1 MKIKQLAAAL
11 ALTAF
16 ASSAALAASLPD
28 VPVPFKSGAGAINDG
43 VIYVGLGT
51 AGQDW
56 YKLDTKSA
64 QPQWQ
69 KIAAFPA
76 PARDQAQAV
85 ALNGKIYVFGGC
97 GKIDSDIT
105 SVSNEVFEYDPATDT
120 WTKLLT
126 RSPIGLTG
134 HTVVTADGKNA
145 LVIGSVNKEI
155 FDGYFSDVDYANK
168 AGDKALLDKINA
180 DYNGKLVKDY
190 FFNKAILQYDPQNNL
205 WTTVGNL
212 PYFGTAGSAV
222 AVDPADHSVF
232 VVNGEEGAFHGE
244 IHSVVN
250 VRKADVRDVVF
261 DAALMHV
268 RLVGND
274 QCGRDIRYGLA
285 VLLVVVADGH
295 HDLRGAYGAHT
306 HTRKD
311 LIREDGARLRVIFA
325 VDAVADVVQ
334 IARDLCQADALF
346 VLSERAQKFARPLAY
361 DPRVP
366 AGMFGKPERLDL
378 LFAHFHDRFD
388 LAILPE
394 RRHRHAHGSQLR
406 YDKAA

>member
-28 VPVPFKSGAGAINDG
+28 MPVPFKSGAGAINDG

-76 PARDQAQAV
+76 PARDHAQAV

-134 HTVVTADGKNA
+134 HTVVSADGKNA
-145 LVIGSVNKEI
+145 LLIGSVNKEI
-155 FDGYFSDVDYANK
+155 FDGYFSDVDYATK
-168 AGDKALLDKINA
+168 VGDKALLDKINA

-190 FFNKAILQYDPQNNL
+190 FFSKAILQYDPVNNL

-232 VVNGEEGAFHGE
+232 VVNGERKPGLRTATTVKFTVEDDYAKLQNTPDLVPANGEQVQEGVAGAFAGYSNGTMIVIGGANFPGSTANYNKGQNFAHNGCTKTWRDE
-244 IHSVVN
+244 IYTYAGGTWTHAGDLATPLGYGVSIQN
-250 VRKADVRDVVF
+250 GDE
-261 DAALMHV
+261 LI
-268 RLVGND
+268 LVGGETTGGKPTTD
-274 QCGRDIRYGLA
+274 VITVKVQDGK
-285 VLLVVVADGH
+285 VVV
-295 HDLRGAYGAHT
+295 
-306 HTRKD
+306 
-311 LIREDGARLRVIFA
+311 E
-325 VDAVADVVQ
+325 Q
-334 IARDLCQADALF
+334 
-346 VLSERAQKFARPLAY
+346 
-361 DPRVP
+361 
-366 AGMFGKPERLDL
+366 
-378 LFAHFHDRFD
+378 
-388 LAILPE
+388 
-394 RRHRHAHGSQLR
+394 
-406 YDKAA
+406 

>member
-16 ASSAALAASLPD
+16 AASAALAASLPD
-28 VPVPFKSGAGAINDG
+28 VPVPFKSGAGAMNDG

-97 GKIDSDIT
+97 GKIDSELT

-155 FDGYFSDVDYANK
+155 FDGYFSDVDYATK
-168 AGDKALLDKINA
+168 ADDKALLDKVNA

-190 FFNKAILQYDPQNNL
+190 FFNKAILQYDPANNL

-212 PYFGTAGSAV
+212 PYYGTAGSAV
-222 AVDPADHSVF
+222 AVDPQDHSVF
-232 VVNGEEGAFHGE
+232 VVNGERKPGLRTATTVKFTVEDNYAKLQNTPDLVPAQGDSVQEGVAGAFSGYSHGTMVVIGGANFPGSTANYNKGQNFAHNGCTKTWRDE
-244 IHSVVN
+244 I
-250 VRKADVRDVVF
+250 
-261 DAALMHV
+261 
-268 RLVGND
+268 
-274 QCGRDIRYGLA
+274 YT
-285 VLLVVVADGH
+285 
-295 HDLRGAYGAHT
+295 YT
-306 HTRKD
+306 
-311 LIREDGARLRVIFA
+311 DGAWTHA
-325 VDAVADVVQ
+325 G
-334 IARDLCQADALF
+334 DLAT
-346 VLSERAQKFARPLAY
+346 PLAY
-361 DPRVP
+361 GVSIQNGDEIILVGGETSGGQ
-366 AGMFGKPERLDL
+366 ATTDVQTVKVQDGKVVVV
-378 LFAHFHDRFD
+378 
-388 LAILPE
+388 
-394 RRHRHAHGSQLR
+394 
-406 YDKAA
+406 

>member
-232 VVNGEEGAFHGE
+232 VVNGERKPGLRTATTVKFTVEDDYAKLQNTPDLIPAQGDQVQEGVAGAFSGYSNGTMVVIGGANFPGSTANYNKGQNFAHNGCTKTWRDE
-244 IHSVVN
+244 IYTYANGAWSH
-250 VRKADVRDVVF
+250 A
-261 DAALMHV
+261 
-268 RLVGND
+268 G
-274 QCGRDIRYGLA
+274 
-285 VLLVVVADGH
+285 
-295 HDLRGAYGAHT
+295 DLKT
-306 HTRKD
+306 
-311 LIREDGARLRVIFA
+311 
-325 VDAVADVVQ
+325 
-334 IARDLCQADALF
+334 
-346 VLSERAQKFARPLAY
+346 PLAY
-361 DPRVP
+361 GVSIQNGDELILV
-366 AGMFGKPERLDL
+366 GGETSGGKATTDVQTVKVQDGKVVVE
-378 LFAHFHDRFD
+378 
-388 LAILPE
+388 
-394 RRHRHAHGSQLR
+394 
-406 YDKAA
+406 

>member
-16 ASSAALAASLPD
+16 AASAALAASLPD
-28 VPVPFKSGAGAINDG
+28 VPVPFKSGAGAMNDG

-97 GKIDSDIT
+97 GKIDSELT

-155 FDGYFSDVDYANK
+155 FDGYFSDVDYATK
-168 AGDKALLDKINA
+168 ADDKALLDKVNA

-190 FFNKAILQYDPQNNL
+190 FFNKAILQYDPANNL

-212 PYFGTAGSAV
+212 PYYGTAGSAV
-222 AVDPADHSVF
+222 AVDPQDHSVF
-232 VVNGEEGAFHGE
+232 VVNGERKPGLRTATTVKFTVEDDYAKLQNTPDLVPAQGDSVQEGVAGAFSGYSHGTMVVIGGANFPGSTANYNKGQNFAHNGCTKTWRDE
-244 IHSVVN
+244 I
-250 VRKADVRDVVF
+250 
-261 DAALMHV
+261 
-268 RLVGND
+268 
-274 QCGRDIRYGLA
+274 YT
-285 VLLVVVADGH
+285 
-295 HDLRGAYGAHT
+295 YT
-306 HTRKD
+306 
-311 LIREDGARLRVIFA
+311 DGAWTHA
-325 VDAVADVVQ
+325 G
-334 IARDLCQADALF
+334 DLAT
-346 VLSERAQKFARPLAY
+346 PLAY
-361 DPRVP
+361 GVSIQNGDEIILVGGETSGGQ
-366 AGMFGKPERLDL
+366 ATTDVQTVKVQDGKVVVE
-378 LFAHFHDRFD
+378 
-388 LAILPE
+388 
-394 RRHRHAHGSQLR
+394 
-406 YDKAA
+406 

>member
-16 ASSAALAASLPD
+16 ASSAALAASLPN

-155 FDGYFSDVDYANK
+155 FDGYFSDVNYANK

-222 AVDPADHSVF
+222 AVDPADHGVF
-232 VVNGEEGAFHGE
+232 VVNGERKPGLRTATTVKFTVEDDYAKLQNTPDLIPAQGDKVQEGVAGAFSGY
-244 IHSVVN
+244 SN
-250 VRKADVRDVVF
+250 
-261 DAALMHV
+261 
-268 RLVGND
+268 GT
-274 QCGRDIRYGLA
+274 
-285 VLLVVVADGH
+285 LVVIGGANFPGSTANYNKGQNFAHNGCTKTWRDEIYTYANGAWSYAG
-295 HDLRGAYGAHT
+295 DLAT
-306 HTRKD
+306 
-311 LIREDGARLRVIFA
+311 
-325 VDAVADVVQ
+325 
-334 IARDLCQADALF
+334 
-346 VLSERAQKFARPLAY
+346 PLAY
-361 DPRVP
+361 GVSIQNGDELILV
-366 AGMFGKPERLDL
+366 GGETSGGKATTDVLTVKVQDGKVVVE
-378 LFAHFHDRFD
+378 
-388 LAILPE
+388 
-394 RRHRHAHGSQLR
+394 
-406 YDKAA
+406 

>member
-232 VVNGEEGAFHGE
+232 VVNGERKPGLRTATTVKFTVEDDYAKLQNTPDLIPAQGDKVQEGVAGAFSGY
-244 IHSVVN
+244 SN
-250 VRKADVRDVVF
+250 
-261 DAALMHV
+261 
-268 RLVGND
+268 GT
-274 QCGRDIRYGLA
+274 
-285 VLLVVVADGH
+285 LVVIGGANFPGSTANYNKGQNFAHNGCTKTWRDEIYTYANGAWSYAG
-295 HDLRGAYGAHT
+295 DLAT
-306 HTRKD
+306 
-311 LIREDGARLRVIFA
+311 
-325 VDAVADVVQ
+325 
-334 IARDLCQADALF
+334 
-346 VLSERAQKFARPLAY
+346 PLAY
-361 DPRVP
+361 GVSIQNGDELILV
-366 AGMFGKPERLDL
+366 GGETSGGKATTDVLTVKVQDGKVVVE
-378 LFAHFHDRFD
+378 
-388 LAILPE
+388 
-394 RRHRHAHGSQLR
+394 
-406 YDKAA
+406 

>member
-190 FFNKAILQYDPQNNL
+190 FFNKAILQYAPQNNL

-222 AVDPADHSVF
+222 AVDPADHGVF
-232 VVNGEEGAFHGE
+232 VVNGERKPGLRTATTVKFTVEDDYAKLQNTPDLIPAQGDKVQEGVAGAFSGY
-244 IHSVVN
+244 SN
-250 VRKADVRDVVF
+250 
-261 DAALMHV
+261 
-268 RLVGND
+268 GT
-274 QCGRDIRYGLA
+274 
-285 VLLVVVADGH
+285 LVVIGGANFPGSTANYNKGQNFAHNGCTKTWRDEIYTYANGAWSYAG
-295 HDLRGAYGAHT
+295 DLAT
-306 HTRKD
+306 
-311 LIREDGARLRVIFA
+311 
-325 VDAVADVVQ
+325 
-334 IARDLCQADALF
+334 
-346 VLSERAQKFARPLAY
+346 PLAY
-361 DPRVP
+361 GVSIQNGDELILV
-366 AGMFGKPERLDL
+366 GGETSGGKATTDVLTVKVQDGKVVVE
-378 LFAHFHDRFD
+378 
-388 LAILPE
+388 
-394 RRHRHAHGSQLR
+394 
-406 YDKAA
+406 

>member
-222 AVDPADHSVF
+222 AVDPADHGVF
-232 VVNGEEGAFHGE
+232 VVNGERKPGLRTATTVKFTVEDDYAKLQNTPDLIPAQGDKVQEGVAGAFSGY
-244 IHSVVN
+244 SN
-250 VRKADVRDVVF
+250 
-261 DAALMHV
+261 
-268 RLVGND
+268 GT
-274 QCGRDIRYGLA
+274 
-285 VLLVVVADGH
+285 LVVIGGANFPGSTANYNKGQNFAHNGCTKTWRDEIYTYANGAWSYAG
-295 HDLRGAYGAHT
+295 DLAT
-306 HTRKD
+306 
-311 LIREDGARLRVIFA
+311 
-325 VDAVADVVQ
+325 
-334 IARDLCQADALF
+334 
-346 VLSERAQKFARPLAY
+346 PLAY
-361 DPRVP
+361 GVSIQNGDELILV
-366 AGMFGKPERLDL
+366 GGETSGGKATTDVLTVKVQDGKVVVE
-378 LFAHFHDRFD
+378 
-388 LAILPE
+388 
-394 RRHRHAHGSQLR
+394 
-406 YDKAA
+406 

>member
-28 VPVPFKSGAGAINDG
+28 VPVPFKSGAGAMNDG

-97 GKIDSDIT
+97 GKIDSELT

-155 FDGYFSDVDYANK
+155 FDGYFSDVDYATK
-168 AGDKALLDKINA
+168 ADNKALLDKVNA

-190 FFNKAILQYDPQNNL
+190 FFNKAILQYDPANNL

-212 PYFGTAGSAV
+212 PYYGTAGSAV
-222 AVDPADHSVF
+222 AVDPQDHSVF
-232 VVNGEEGAFHGE
+232 VVNGERKPGLRTATTVKFTVEDDYAKLQNTPDLVPAQGDSVQEGVAGAFSGYSHGTMVVIGGANFPGSTANYNKGQNFAHNGCTKTWRDE
-244 IHSVVN
+244 I
-250 VRKADVRDVVF
+250 
-261 DAALMHV
+261 
-268 RLVGND
+268 
-274 QCGRDIRYGLA
+274 YT
-285 VLLVVVADGH
+285 
-295 HDLRGAYGAHT
+295 YT
-306 HTRKD
+306 
-311 LIREDGARLRVIFA
+311 DGAWTHA
-325 VDAVADVVQ
+325 G
-334 IARDLCQADALF
+334 DLAT
-346 VLSERAQKFARPLAY
+346 PLAY
-361 DPRVP
+361 GVSIQNGDEIILVGGETSGGQ
-366 AGMFGKPERLDL
+366 ATTDVQTVKVQDGKVVVE
-378 LFAHFHDRFD
+378 
-388 LAILPE
+388 
-394 RRHRHAHGSQLR
+394 
-406 YDKAA
+406 

>member
-56 YKLDTKSA
+56 YKLNTKSA

-168 AGDKALLDKINA
+168 VGDKDLLAKINA

-232 VVNGEEGAFHGE
+232 VVNGERKPGLRTATTVKFTVEDDYAKLQNTPDLIPAQGDKVQEGVAGAFSGYSNGTMVVIGGANFPGSTANYNKGQNFAHNGCTKTWRDE
-244 IHSVVN
+244 IYTYANGAWSY
-250 VRKADVRDVVF
+250 AGD
-261 DAALMHV
+261 
-268 RLVGND
+268 
-274 QCGRDIRYGLA
+274 LA
-285 VLLVVVADGH
+285 
-295 HDLRGAYGAHT
+295 T
-306 HTRKD
+306 
-311 LIREDGARLRVIFA
+311 
-325 VDAVADVVQ
+325 
-334 IARDLCQADALF
+334 
-346 VLSERAQKFARPLAY
+346 PLAY
-361 DPRVP
+361 GVSIQNGDELILV
-366 AGMFGKPERLDL
+366 GGETSGGKATTDVQTVKVQDGKVVVE
-378 LFAHFHDRFD
+378 
-388 LAILPE
+388 
-394 RRHRHAHGSQLR
+394 
-406 YDKAA
+406 

>member
-28 VPVPFKSGAGAINDG
+28 VPVPFKSGAGAMNDG

-97 GKIDSDIT
+97 GKIDSELT

-155 FDGYFSDVDYANK
+155 FDGYFSDVDYATK
-168 AGDKALLDKINA
+168 ADNKALLDKVNA

-190 FFNKAILQYDPQNNL
+190 FFNKAILQYDPANNL

-212 PYFGTAGSAV
+212 PYYGTAGSAV
-222 AVDPADHSVF
+222 AVDPQDHSVF
-232 VVNGEEGAFHGE
+232 VVNGERKPGLRTATTVKFTVEDDYAKLQNTPDLVPAKGDSVQEGVAGAFSGYSHGTMVVIGGANFPGSTANYNKGQNFAHNGCTKTWRDE
-244 IHSVVN
+244 I
-250 VRKADVRDVVF
+250 
-261 DAALMHV
+261 
-268 RLVGND
+268 
-274 QCGRDIRYGLA
+274 YT
-285 VLLVVVADGH
+285 
-295 HDLRGAYGAHT
+295 YT
-306 HTRKD
+306 
-311 LIREDGARLRVIFA
+311 DGAWTHA
-325 VDAVADVVQ
+325 G
-334 IARDLCQADALF
+334 DLAT
-346 VLSERAQKFARPLAY
+346 PLAY
-361 DPRVP
+361 GVSIQNGDEIILVGGETSGGQ
-366 AGMFGKPERLDL
+366 ATTDVQTVKVQDGKVVVE
-378 LFAHFHDRFD
+378 
-388 LAILPE
+388 
-394 RRHRHAHGSQLR
+394 
-406 YDKAA
+406 